1 MTDATLLVRFRYTL
15 PPGVTQYNL
24 DTQVLESL
32 IPILR
37 AEDCLTVG
45 YEDKR
50 SDGMPTHPH
59 IHIAFNTK
67 DSVKNIRGR
76 FRTWLKTQQDER
88 IDGSK
93 GSENKV
99 YSLTSP
105 KEGIENPRRHFR
117 YCWKQGGRQRT
128 YEKLGHLSG
137 WDFEDVEIE
146 EERAKTEYASTSDA
160 LAKAKAKAE
169 KKLENS
175 TYTKIQKRC
184 DEVFCAEV
192 GRAPSLSL
200 IQDEVI
206 KVYVEHELSMN
217 TATMAGYALTYAVA
231 KKVVPYSAVK
241 NAMNK
246 HLNINC

>member
-1 MTDATLLVRFRYTL
+1 MTDAPILVRFRYTL
-15 PPGVTQYNL
+15 PVGVDKYSI
-24 DTQVLESL
+24 DTQVLDSL
-32 IPILR
+32 IPVFR
-37 AEDCLTVG
+37 AEDSLTVG

-59 IHIAFNTK
+59 IHVAFNTK
-67 DSVKNIRGR
+67 DSLKNIRGR
-76 FRTWLKTQQDER
+76 FRTWLKTCQDER

-105 KEGIENPRRHFR
+105 KDGIENIRRHFR

-128 YEKLGHLSG
+128 HEKLGHLEG
-137 WDFEDVEIE
+137 WDNDDIEVE

-160 LAKAKAKAE
+160 LAKAKVKAE

-175 TYTKIQKRC
+175 TYTKIQKKC
-184 DEVFCAEV
+184 DEVFLAK
-192 GRAPSLSL
+192 APSLSL

-217 TATMAGYALTYAVA
+217 TATMAGYALTYAVS

-246 HLNINC
+246 HLNIV

>member
-1 MTDATLLVRFRYTL
+1 MTDVNLVRFRYTL
-15 PPGVTQYNL
+15 PPNCLPGNI
-24 DTQVLESL
+24 DTTVLNSL
-32 IPILR
+32 IPIFR
-37 AEDCLTVG
+37 AENSLTVG

-67 DSVKNIRGR
+67 DSLKNIRGR
-76 FRTWLKTQQDER
+76 FRTWLKTNADER

-93 GSENKV
+93 GAENKV

-105 KEGIENPRRHFR
+105 KEGIENLRRHFR
-117 YCWKQGGRQRT
+117 YCWKQGGRLKT
-128 YEKLGHLSG
+128 HEKLGHLDG
-137 WDFEDVEIE
+137 DEEDIEME
-146 EERAKTEYASTSDA
+146 EERAKAEYASTSDA
-160 LAKAKAKAE
+160 LAKAKAKAD

-175 TYTKIQKRC
+175 TYTKIQKSC
-184 DEVFCAEV
+184 DEIFSLGA
-192 GRAPSLSL
+192 AKSLSA
-200 IQDEVI
+200 IQEVVI
-206 KVYVEHELSMN
+206 NVYVQNELSMN

-246 HLNINC
+246 HLNMF

>member
-1 MTDATLLVRFRYTL
+1 MSDDLILVRFRYTL
-15 PPGVTQYNL
+15 PSGVDQYNI
-24 DTQVLESL
+24 DSEVLNGL
-32 IPILR
+32 VPILR

-67 DSVKNIRGR
+67 DTLKNIRGR
-76 FRTWLKTQQDER
+76 FRTWLKNNEDER

-105 KEGIENPRRHFR
+105 KDGIANIRRHYR

-128 YEKLGHLSG
+128 HEKLGHLKD
-137 WDFEDVEIE
+137 WDPEDVEIE

-184 DEVFCAEV
+184 DEVFIA
-192 GRAPSLSL
+192 RAPSLSL
-200 IQDEVI
+200 VQDEVI

-217 TATMAGYALTYAVA
+217 TATMAGYALTYAVS
-231 KKVVPYSAVK
+231 KKIVPYSAVK

-246 HLNINC
+246 HLNIN